1 MKVLYEDPKNEEY
14 TRWFDN
20 DGVHDVWYKTI
31 VSIYRP
37 IEEEIPE
44 ELRAFL
50 AKWTEKIKEYKETF
64 IERYPVKLAHIEF
77 IYKDVA
83 YRIDPLTIKATYMST
98 FMRDEPYEV
107 EWDSLFEEY
116 QREIR
121 DDLRDTLG
129 VTLSR
134 YIGFLD

>member
-1 MKVLYEDPKNEEY
+1 MKVVYIDPKNDDY

-20 DGVHDVWYKTI
+20 DGLHDVWYK
-31 VSIYRP
+31 
-37 IEEEIPE
+37 EITSVFYPE
-44 ELRAFL
+44 DEDLPKELKAFL
-50 AKWTEKIKEYKETF
+50 DKWTIKINQYKETY
-64 IERYPVKLAHIEF
+64 IERCPVKLAHIEF

-83 YRIDPLTIKATYMST
+83 YAIYPITIKATYTST
-98 FMRDEPYEV
+98 FMSDKPYEV

-121 DDLRDTLG
+121 DDLEKTLG

-134 YIGFLD
+134 YYGFLD

>member
-1 MKVLYEDPKNEEY
+1 MKVLYEDPKNDEY

-31 VSIYRP
+31 VSIYHP

-50 AKWTEKIKEYKETF
+50 AKWTEKIKEYKETY

-77 IYKDVA
+77 IYKDVV

-98 FMRDEPYEV
+98 FMSDEPYEV